1 MKSIFALLM
10 LAVMGM
16 SVSCRVNPPLDPS
29 TMRPSCKCCPQNFYH
44 GYTSS
49 CNECGGA
56 LIVSSK

>member
-1 MKSIFALLM
+1 MKIIFALLA

-16 SVSCRVNPPLDPS
+16 SVSCRVNPPLDPA

-44 GYTSS
+44 GYASS
-49 CNECGGA
+49 CNKCGGS